1 MKTRPKLYIAGP
13 EVFFR
18 NGEELM
24 QRKGELALDYGFA
37 PSVMAETELDP
48 TGLAPFEFGC
58 RISAAN
64 ERMMRESDVVIANLT
79 PFRGIAADVGTAF
92 EAGFM
97 RALGKPVFG
106 YTNVVR
112 GYFERLTEDYYA
124 GRCERQPDGY
134 VRGPDGMMV
143 ENHMMVDNLMIDG
156 AIEVSGGLLIRRD
169 VPADAIYD
177 DLSAYIDCLASAR
190 QLFGRAD
197 FNTPADGG

>member
-1 MKTRPKLYIAGP
+1 MR
-13 EVFFR
+13 
-18 NGEELM
+18 
-24 QRKGELALDYGFA
+24 RKGELALDYGFA

-48 TGLAPFEFGC
+48 TGLTPFEFGC

-64 ERMMRESDVVIANLT
+64 ERMMRDSDVAIANLT

-92 EAGFM
+92 EVGFM

-112 GYFERLTEDYYA
+112 GYFERLTEDYYG
-124 GRCERQPDGY
+124 GRCERQSDGY

-156 AIEVSGGLLIRRD
+156 AIDVSGGLLLRRD
-169 VPADAIYD
+169 VPADAVYE
-177 DLSAYIDCLASAR
+177 DLSAYVDCLASAR
-190 QLFGRAD
+190 RLFEQTQNKTLLA
-197 FNTPADGG
+197 

>member
-1 MKTRPKLYIAGP
+1 MSSRPKLYIAGP

-24 QRKGELALDYGFA
+24 RRKGELALDYGFA
-37 PSVMAETELDP
+37 PSVMAETELDQA
-48 TGLAPFEFGC
+48 GLTAFEFGC

-64 ERMMRESDVVIANLT
+64 ERMMRESDLVIANLT

-92 EAGFM
+92 EVGFM

-106 YTNVVR
+106 YTNVAR
-112 GYFERLTEDYYA
+112 RYFERLTDDYY
-124 GRCERQPDGY
+124 GGQCEKQPDGY

-156 AIEVSGGLLIRRD
+156 AIDASGGLLIRRD
-169 VPADAIYD
+169 VPAAEIYD
-177 DLSAYIDCLASAR
+177 DLSAYVDCLASAR
-190 QLFGRAD
+190 RLLQSKQA
-197 FNTPADGG
+197 